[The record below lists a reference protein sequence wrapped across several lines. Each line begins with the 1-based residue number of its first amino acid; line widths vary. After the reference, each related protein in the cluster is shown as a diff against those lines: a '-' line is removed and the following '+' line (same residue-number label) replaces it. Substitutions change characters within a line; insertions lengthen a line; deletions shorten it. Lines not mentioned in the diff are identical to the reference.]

1 MKSSRPFTL
10 ISRLLLI
17 GLLALVWVAPPVYAS
32 TVECVED
39 NGVWDCSLDVDGTD
53 GIDLLFTLNEATT
66 VTFTT
71 YTSLTCND
79 HGTGQGTDEYRAD
92 PYLYLYDDEDTLVA
106 QDDDSAAHNVN
117 GMCWDAHIEIVDL
130 AAGTYRLNAN
140 VYEEEYGVYSMDISG
155 VAAFDGEEPEPTP
168 TPQPTPTPTPTP
180 EPTPTPTPEPT
191 PEPIPTPTETPTPSP
206 TPTPTPLPTPQ
217 PTPEPPP
224 PLPTPTPEATATPTA
239 PPALP
244 VLEEEPPFDDS
255 TIFDDIDYEDWDF
268 DDWDVDTE
276 PDDLP
281 PIEEVIN
288 FEDFDDLENIETET
302 DFEEPGIEEE
312 ESQEETAIDD
322 TESQEEPEQTLE
334 EPEQDLEDIFTED
347 EIEELE
353 EEEIELLEEL
363 LDDPDIDEQLV
374 EELEELFDEEEITEA
389 EIDAITEN
397 EDFEELPT
405 EARQQIVEAVNESTD
420 IAVKESFEE
429 NVDVFSSADY
439 SNYVQV
445 GSSITVEDR
454 KTVIVAAVAI
464 TTATTAARIRPT
476 ATASTSHTGPT
487 RTRTRRSR

>member
-17 GLLALVWVAPPVYAS
+17 ALLALVWVAPPVYAS
-32 TVECVED
+32 SVECVEE
-39 NGVWDCSLDVDGTD
+39 NGDWDCSLDVDGTD
-53 GIDLLFTLNEATT
+53 GIDLVFTLDEATT

-79 HGTGQGTDEYRAD
+79 HGTGQGTDEYSAD
-92 PYLYLYDDEDTLVA
+92 PYLYLYDDQDTLIA
-106 QDDDSAAHNVN
+106 QDDDSAAHNIN

-155 VAAFDGEEPEPTP
+155 VSAFDGEVPEPT
-168 TPQPTPTPTPTP
+168 
-180 EPTPTPTPEPT
+180 
-191 PEPIPTPTETPTPSP
+191 PTPTETPTPSP
-206 TPTPTPLPTPQ
+206 TPSPTPLPTPQ

-224 PLPTPTPEATATPTA
+224 PIPTPTPEPTPQPTA

-244 VLEEEPPFDDS
+244 VLEEVPTWEDDI
-255 TIFDDIDYEDWDF
+255 TWDDIDYDDWDF
-268 DDWDVDTE
+268 DDWDVNPE
-276 PDDLP
+276 PEELP
-281 PIEEVIN
+281 PIEEEID
-288 FEDFDDLENIETET
+288 FEDFDDLQNIETET
-302 DFEEPGIEEE
+302 DNEEPEIEEQE
-312 ESQEETAIDD
+312 IQEETVIDD
-322 TESQEEPEQTLE
+322 TESEE
-334 EPEQDLEDIFTED
+334 EPEQDLEDVFTE
-347 EIEELE
+347 EQIEDLE
-353 EEEIELLEEL
+353 EEEIQLLEEL
-363 LDDPDIDEQLV
+363 LDNPDIDEQLV
-374 EELEELFDEEEITEA
+374 EELEELFDEEEITEE

-405 EARQQIVEAVNESTD
+405 EARQQVVEAVNESTD

-454 KTVIVAAVAI
+454 KTVIVASVAI
-464 TTATTAARIRPT
+464 TAATTAARIRPT
-476 ATASTSHTGPT
+476 ATVSTGGPTGPN
-487 RTRTRRSR
+487 RTRTGRSR